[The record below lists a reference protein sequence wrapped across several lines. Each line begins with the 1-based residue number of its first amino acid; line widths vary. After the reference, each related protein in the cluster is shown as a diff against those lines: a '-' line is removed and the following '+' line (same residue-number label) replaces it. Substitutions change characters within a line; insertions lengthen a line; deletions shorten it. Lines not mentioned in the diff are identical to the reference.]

1 MECEAERAFRAV
13 MQRLEQ
19 NPVIPYHKYIP
30 QTRVPAQVKVRPSDI
45 IVADEDG
52 IAVVPRDKA
61 KEVLAKSEELDQTEH
76 KMYPFIERFKS
87 IRKAVEEFGRI

>member
-1 MECEAERAFRAV
+1 VNVEV
-13 MQRLEQ
+13 MCGG
-19 NPVIPYHKYIP
+19 
-30 QTRVPAQVKVRPSDI
+30 VKVRPNDI